1 MERQPL
7 VTLVLREL
15 TGLRG
20 GTVLMCRPGC
30 KVQQLH
36 PDELPPRAPE
46 ALALGGEGRGG
57 AGLHT
62 QNSTQDEDGLEPG
75 YSSIKN
81 ASGQQER
88 ENSPDPETGLE
99 RGRERRD
106 DLDGTR
112 RQESQTEGAN
122 GRQGKEMWGSQG
134 RGEVARGQGQVLCS
148 ELRKEGQKVR
158 RTR

>member
-1 MERQPL
+1 M
-7 VTLVLREL
+7 
-15 TGLRG
+15 
-20 GTVLMCRPGC
+20 
-30 KVQQLH
+30 
-36 PDELPPRAPE
+36 
-46 ALALGGEGRGG
+46 GEGRGS

-62 QNSTQDEDGLEPG
+62 QNSTQDGLEG

-112 RQESQTEGAN
+112 RRESQTEGAN
-122 GRQGKEMWGSQG
+122 GRQSKEMWWPQG

-148 ELRKEGQKVR
+148 ELRKEGQQVR
-158 RTR
+158 GTR